1 MGAAISMKRAF
12 ASSAVCCV
20 LLFTVLFQVV
30 SSDSADF
37 KSIIDAKGSLQLNES
52 TPPDSDGQKSWLL
65 PLQIIVAV
73 LLCAAAS
80 PSPIALPLALLLAIP
95 GEHVKSFWNWNI
107 DTLGP
112 AGFVALGI
120 PIMAILT
127 YWGHGLLLLA
137 IDCYWRPEVIK
148 QFKIQKEKSFDT
160 SLMKKVCRNLVLNQI
175 FVIFPVGLFYG
186 WLLQNGVGLRV
197 SKDLPGPGEMIGNIL
212 MNILTNEVLF
222 YYGHRYFHENKWLY
236 KTVHKQHHEFTAPI
250 GLVAS
255 YCHPLEMLVSNVLPL
270 TFGSIIFGAHLY
282 SLLVWTMFA
291 VLGTQYHH
299 CGYKMPWSPWFD
311 EHPNFH
317 DFHHEVFKSNYG
329 ALGWLDHFHN
339 TDQLWKAKLAE
350 AKQQKQK

>member
-1 MGAAISMKRAF
+1 MAAP
-12 ASSAVCCV
+12 
-20 LLFTVLFQVV
+20 
-30 SSDSADF
+30 SSDYRCRASLCSSVPLANSP
-37 KSIIDAKGSLQLNES
+37 SISIAPGHPRRTCQVFLELEHRYLGSCRICRAGNTNHGHSHILG
-52 TPPDSDGQKSWLL
+52 TWF
-65 PLQIIVAV
+65 
-73 LLCAAAS
+73 AAACYR
-80 PSPIALPLALLLAIP
+80 LLLATR
-95 GEHVKSFWNWNI
+95 GDQTVQNSEGKNI
-107 DTLGP
+107 RY
-112 AGFVALGI
+112 V
-120 PIMAILT
+120 
-127 YWGHGLLLLA
+127 
-137 IDCYWRPEVIK
+137 IDEEGVP
-148 QFKIQKEKSFDT
+148 
-160 SLMKKVCRNLVLNQI
+160 NLVLNQI

-255 YCHPLEMLVSNVLPL
+255 YCHPFEMLVSNILPL